1 MTSAQTA
8 ELLTEVQE
16 LIRERERAGVAG
28 LAERVGPAE
37 WADLVPQL
45 EPAEV
50 AVLLQWLPD
59 DEIPTLLEELPPFE
73 AARILR
79 TLAAPEAA
87 PSAGGHRPGRCRGHR
102 RAAAAAGRGRDPGP
116 HAAVGGRRDPRAERL
131 CRRLGRRDHDAGFVA
146 VTRDATATEA
156 IAAIRRLVDQAET
169 VNYVYVV
176 DDQRRLLGV
185 LSLYRLIL
193 SQAGT
198 RVSELMAPTTVR
210 VRANADQEVAAR
222 LLTDRNLLAIPVVDE
237 DDRLLG
243 IITED
248 DVADVLQA
256 EATEDIER
264 LGGSQPLNQPYRL
277 STVGLLVRK
286 RVVWLLVLFVAE
298 AYTGMV
304 LRGFGNE
311 LSAVV
316 ALGFFIPMLIGTGG
330 NIGSQTVTLIVR
342 AMAIGEVTLRDV
354 GWIVFRELR
363 VGLIMG
369 AVMGVVGFGQS
380 LLLGVGTNIG
390 LVVAL
395 TVLAISA
402 WSATVAAALPLILR
416 RLGVDPAVV
425 SAPFISTLVDG
436 TGLII
441 YFEIA
446 RFVLTAYQEPI
457 GCQTVFISRNSP
469 INSGDCAPRSSSQSN
484 ASSRRGGRTRRFT
497 FSTAGSSTAARMR
510 RGDAPGVQ
518 RVDVHVRRQPAA
530 PARARRPVIRLIT
543 PPGTSDVASTSAS
556 VTAGSGRVSEPAPR
570 GVAATTTPGASR
582 ATRPSSDDASG
593 ATMPTT
599 PVGSGIVK
607 LK

>member
-16 LIRERERAGVAG
+16 LIREREREGVAG

-59 DEIPTLLEELPPFE
+59 DEIPSLLEELPPSE

-79 TLAAPEAA
+79 SLAAPEAA
-87 PSAGGHRPGRCRGHR
+87 RLLEDIDPDDAADIVEQLPARDADEILVRMRPSEAAEIRELSGYAGDSAGGIMTP
-102 RAAAAAGRGRDPGP
+102 A
-116 HAAVGGRRDPRAERL
+116 
-131 CRRLGRRDHDAGFVA
+131 FVA

-156 IAAIRRLVDQAET
+156 IGAIRQLVDQAET

-185 LSLYRLIL
+185 LSLYRLLL
-193 SQAGT
+193 SHAGT
-198 RVSELMAPTTVR
+198 LVSELMAPTTVR
-210 VRANADQEVAAR
+210 VRATADQEVAAR
-222 LLTDRNLLAIPVVDE
+222 LLTDRNLLAIPVVDD

-264 LGGSQPLNQPYRL
+264 LGGSQPLNQPYRF
-277 STVGLLVRK
+277 STVPLLVRK
-286 RVVWLLVLFVAE
+286 RVVWLLVLFLAE

-304 LRGFGNE
+304 LRGFASE

-342 AMAIGEVTLRDV
+342 AMAIGEVSLRDV

-369 AVMGVVGFGQS
+369 AVMGVVGFGQA
-380 LLLGVGTNIG
+380 LFLGVPTNVG
-390 LVVAL
+390 LVVAA
-395 TVLAISA
+395 TVVAISA
-402 WSATVAAALPLILR
+402 WSATVAAALPLVLR

-446 RFVLTAYQEPI
+446 RLVLQ
-457 GCQTVFISRNSP
+457 
-469 INSGDCAPRSSSQSN
+469 
-484 ASSRRGGRTRRFT
+484 
-497 FSTAGSSTAARMR
+497 
-510 RGDAPGVQ
+510 
-518 RVDVHVRRQPAA
+518 
-530 PARARRPVIRLIT
+530 L
-543 PPGTSDVASTSAS
+543 
-556 VTAGSGRVSEPAPR
+556 
-570 GVAATTTPGASR
+570 
-582 ATRPSSDDASG
+582 
-593 ATMPTT
+593 
-599 PVGSGIVK
+599 
-607 LK
+607 